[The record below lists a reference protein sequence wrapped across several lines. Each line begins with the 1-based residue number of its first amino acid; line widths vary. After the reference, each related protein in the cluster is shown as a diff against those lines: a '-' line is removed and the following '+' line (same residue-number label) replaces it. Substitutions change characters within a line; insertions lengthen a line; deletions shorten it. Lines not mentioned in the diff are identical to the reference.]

1 MQIGEFKDWNIKN
14 INNEKISSKNVK
26 CQEKPPNPRGG
37 NFKKMCNHILS
48 IKPLDGCRI
57 NWFYYMS
64 SNENPVSRCVRKGK

>member
-37 NFKKMCNHILS
+37 IES
-48 IKPLDGCRI
+48 
-57 NWFYYMS
+57 
-64 SNENPVSRCVRKGK
+64 